1 MIHGIQ
7 ETEFNEKLNGLVIK
21 RKDIELLFVKMKEI
35 PEAKRLNLKGL
46 EPGREDI
53 VVAGTIIVI
62 KIMDY
67 FEKDEIIV
75 SYSDLLEGI
84 LLQYMEGGKHG

>member
-1 MIHGIQ
+1 
-7 ETEFNEKLNGLVIK
+7 
-21 RKDIELLFVKMKEI
+21 MKGM
-35 PEAKRLNLKGL
+35 PEAERLNLKGL

-53 VVAGTIIVI
+53 ILAGTLIVM

-67 FEKDEIIV
+67 FEKDEIIT

-84 LLQYMEGGKHG
+84 LLKDMGGEKNG